1 MLSVTNTV
9 SYIIS
14 AYLQMS
20 SYYAP
25 SLVIQ
30 SAYMQAQLSK
40 LTSGIRAWHI
50 ANNVPYQG
58 SVHLAYVLKGIEKL
72 TPSTSHQSPRPPVTL
87 QMMITLTAAL
97 DKTDPFDA
105 CVDAASKCAF
115 WGQARSSEL
124 LSPWKNSFNLTE
136 IPSTAMLLPPCTPPV
151 HIASYS
157 QVQKRN
163 K

>member
-1 MLSVTNTV
+1 
-9 SYIIS
+9 
-14 AYLQMS
+14 
-20 SYYAP
+20 
-25 SLVIQ
+25 
-30 SAYMQAQLSK
+30 MQAQLSK